1 MIRFTHVCRAWRE
14 VFVSRS
20 TLWTNIDC
28 KNNERTRVYLER
40 SKTSPISLSL
50 YRPEGISPSD
60 PFFNTIPHAIGRLK
74 SLFVEVASEHLRDI
88 TAHLCRPAPVLEDIT
103 IWSVNTRVPHR
114 NPVLTPS
121 LFNGEFPSLRKLC
134 LESVRTKLPWR
145 SMANLTWFMLAQ
157 MSLGEIS
164 LTQLLDFFEST
175 PHLRNVELYSVI
187 LTPGAERGR
196 LVTLG
201 CLEKMEITDCG
212 PSSILLNHLSIPVG
226 ATLWIEVDSANSLIE
241 DLLPRSLDNLGN
253 LSNFTTVQLSVGEPD
268 SRMEFSGPNG
278 KVSMTLTRSRADG
291 PYLVLQSLAQLD
303 TSKTE
308 KLVIEKDESLPT
320 DSVYQA
326 LLPMKA
332 LRTLTLSKC
341 KHSYTFIHAL
351 HPSTSLSEAVVCPKL
366 EEVILVSRSDR
377 EGFDIEGVVEVAAAR
392 ASRGKKL
399 GTVRIVGGGDVLDPK
414 DVLELKKHVRHVEYG
429 RG

>member
-14 VFVSRS
+14 VFLSRS
-20 TLWTNIDC
+20 TLWTSVDC
-28 KNNERTRVYLER
+28 KNDERTRVYLER

-50 YRPEGISPSD
+50 YRPVGISPSD
-60 PFFNTIPHAIGRLK
+60 PFFKTIPHAISRLK

-103 IWSVNTRVPHR
+103 IWSVNTRVSHR

-157 MSLGEIS
+157 MPSGEIS
-164 LTQLLDFFEST
+164 LTQLLNFFEST
-175 PHLRNVELYSVI
+175 PHLRKVELYSVI
-187 LTPGAERGR
+187 LTPGAEGGR

-201 CLEKMEITDCG
+201 RLEKMEITDCG
-212 PSSILLNHLSIPVG
+212 PSSVLLNHLSIPVG
-226 ATLWIEVDSANSLIE
+226 ATLWIEVDSANSLIR

-253 LSNFTTVQLSVGEPD
+253 FSNFTTVQISVGEPD

-278 KVSMTLTRSRADG
+278 KVNITVTRSRDNG
-291 PYLVLQSLAQLD
+291 FYLVLQSLAQLD

-308 KLVIEKDESLPT
+308 KLVVEKGESLPINYL
-320 DSVYQA
+320 SRA

-332 LRTLTLSKC
+332 LRTITLPKC
-341 KHSYTFIHAL
+341 EDSYPFIDLL
-351 HPSTSLSEAVVCPKL
+351 HTSARWPEPVFCPIL

-377 EGFDIEGVVEVAAAR
+377 EAFDLEGVIEVAAAR
-392 ASRGKKL
+392 VSRGKKL
-399 GTVRIVGGGDVLDPK
+399 W
-414 DVLELKKHVRHVEYG
+414 HVEYG
-429 RG
+429 RGSA